1 MAVDKNLF
9 LYNLAVVA
17 IMKNESP
24 YVKEWLNYHI
34 WAGVEHF
41 YIYNNDDNPDALQEV
56 LKPYIDAG
64 LVTHIF
70 YPGKARQ
77 YEAYND
83 AVQNFRF
90 FCRYMAFIDADEFI
104 FPQSDKSIVEVVD
117 ELLADKPNAAA
128 LAISRLE
135 FGSNYQDNAD
145 FSRGVLE
152 RFTRRASDSSTSVK
166 SIINPRRVDYF
177 FNPHFAMYFV
187 EYKSFNEVG
196 GEVATA
202 YNDPPTIDKIRLYH
216 YPIKSAE
223 EWLAKVNRGTA
234 DSFRN
239 VYKSE
244 DFSHDEAA
252 NEIFDDSILK
262 YLEKRKKFLK
272 IKSDKEILSLA
283 KKVDYNRCFSTL
295 KQELEPLLVK
305 ELTDEDLV
313 GKMETFLTCR
323 AVASELNA
331 TFFVGTT
338 EKTFEEVALTII
350 SMPKFLK
357 TIKPSDIGLMLSEL
371 PKILP
376 LKYLAV
382 KNICKFCRLIIPTYI
397 TIFQVYNQA
406 AWRTFVDL
414 KQLIDYL
421 QIIEDRM

>member
-9 LYNLAVVA
+9 LYDLAVVA
-17 IMKNESP
+17 IMKNEEP
-24 YVKEWLNYHI
+24 YVKEWLDYHLL
-34 WAGVEHF
+34 AGVEHF
-41 YIYNNDDNPDALQEV
+41 YIYDNDSTPEFKNILQ
-56 LKPYIDAG
+56 PYIDAEI
-64 LVTHIF
+64 VTYIP
-70 YPGKARQ
+70 YPGGARQ
-77 YEAYND
+77 NEAYND
-83 AVQNFRF
+83 AVKNYRF
-90 FCRYMAFIDADEFI
+90 FCRYMAFIDGDEFI
-104 FPQSDKSIVEVVD
+104 FPQSDKSIIEVVD
-117 ELLADKPNAAA
+117 ELLADKTNATA
-128 LAISRLE
+128 LAVNRLE

-152 RFTRRASDSSTSVK
+152 RFTRRASDASTNVK

-177 FNPHFAMYFV
+177 YNPHFAMYFFG
-187 EYKSFNEVG
+187 YKSFNEVG
-196 GEVATA
+196 GEVAT
-202 YNDPPTIDKIRLYH
+202 YLNEPPTIDKIRIYH

-234 DSFRN
+234 DN
-239 VYKSE
+239 YNNIYKPE
-244 DFSHDEAA
+244 DFSHSETA

-262 YLEKRKKFLK
+262 YLEERKKFLK

-338 EKTFEEVALTII
+338 EKTFEEGVLTII
-350 SMPKFLK
+350 SLPKFLG
-357 TIKPSDIGLMLSEL
+357 TLEAGDIGLLLSEL
-371 PKILP
+371 PHILQ
-376 LKYLAV
+376 LKYPAM
-382 KNICKFCRLIIPTYI
+382 KTICQFCRLVIPVYI
-397 TIFQVYNQA
+397 TIFQIYNQA
-406 AWRTFVDL
+406 AWREFVDL

-421 QIIEDRM
+421 QIIEDKM

>member
-9 LYNLAVVA
+9 LYDLAVVA
-17 IMKNESP
+17 IMKNEEH
-24 YVKEWLNYHI
+24 YVEEWLNYHLL
-34 WAGVEHF
+34 AGVEHF
-41 YIYNNDDNPDALQEV
+41 YIYDNDSTPEFKNILQ
-56 LKPYIDAG
+56 PYIDAEI
-64 LVTHIF
+64 VTYIP
-70 YPGKARQ
+70 YPGGARQ
-77 YEAYND
+77 NEAYND
-83 AVQNFRF
+83 AVKNYRF
-90 FCRYMAFIDADEFI
+90 FCRYMAFIDGDEFI
-104 FPQSDKSIVEVVD
+104 FPQSNKSIIEVVD
-117 ELLADKPNAAA
+117 ELLADKPDAAA
-128 LAISRLE
+128 LGINRLE
-135 FGSNYQDNAD
+135 FGSNYQDKAD

-152 RFTRRASDSSTSVK
+152 RFTRRASLSSDHVK

-196 GEVATA
+196 GEIATA
-202 YNDPPTIDKIRLYH
+202 YNDPPTIDKIRIYH
-216 YPIKSAE
+216 HPIKSAE

-244 DFSHDEAA
+244 DFSHSEVA

-262 YLEKRKKFLK
+262 YLEERKKFLK

-283 KKVDYNRCFSTL
+283 KKVDYNRCFSAL

-323 AVASELNA
+323 ALATKLNA

-338 EKTFEEVALTII
+338 EKTFEEVALVII

-357 TIKPSDIGLMLSEL
+357 TIKPSDIGLLLSEL
-371 PKILP
+371 PNILP

-397 TIFQVYNQA
+397 TIFQIYNQA
-406 AWRTFVDL
+406 AWREFVDL